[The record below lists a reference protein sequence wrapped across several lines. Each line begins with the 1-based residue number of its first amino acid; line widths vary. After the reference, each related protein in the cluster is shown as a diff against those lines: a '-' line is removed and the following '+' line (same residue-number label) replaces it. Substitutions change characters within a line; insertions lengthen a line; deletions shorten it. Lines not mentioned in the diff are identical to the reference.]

1 MQNTITQRIYDF
13 LKQFPP
19 FQFMA
24 KGDLLEICGQ
34 ATVLYLDKD
43 EVIFERDQ
51 TYSDRLYIVQ
61 QGAIKLTRP
70 SKDIIKVVDICDEGD
85 LFGLKVTSVETY
97 RTTATANEETI
108 LYTLPMEEFSAFA
121 KANKAISNYLIAS
134 FASNIKD
141 PYTLQQS
148 GALLNTYEPER
159 SAHLLGLDQARYSTS
174 VVTCTPKTP
183 IQEAARL
190 MQEHQIGCI
199 IIVDDHVPLGI
210 LTNRDLRFE
219 TNLHLKVSDL
229 MTKENL
235 VTTQEGTTLQEA
247 KSVLQKHRIEKLP
260 VIDSKGNLKGLIT
273 IKDIEKSHAFPNA
286 SKDSHGRL
294 LVAAATGVGESGV
307 ERAEALMASG
317 CDVVVI
323 DTAHGH
329 SKNVLKTVES
339 VRALNKDVTLVGG
352 NVVSASA
359 TEALIKAG
367 VDVVKVGVG
376 SGSICTTRVVSGVG
390 VPQVTAVMKC
400 SERAA
405 KFGKTVISDGGAK
418 FSGDVVKALA
428 VGANSVM
435 LGSMLAGCD
444 ESPGE
449 TILYQGRTYKV
460 YRGMGSLGAMMKG
473 SKDRYFQESVSELDK
488 LVPEG
493 IEGRVPYKGSVS
505 GIIHQ
510 VVGGIKSG
518 MGYCGASSIQ
528 ELQERAEFV
537 EISVAGLKESH
548 VHDVTITKESP
559 NYRLD

>member
-1 MQNTITQRIYDF
+1 MSKTPMIEKALTFDDILLVPQSSDCVPTQISPSTLF
-13 LKQFPP
+13 GGK
-19 FQFMA
+19 
-24 KGDLLEICGQ
+24 
-34 ATVLYLDKD
+34 
-43 EVIFERDQ
+43 
-51 TYSDRLYIVQ
+51 
-61 QGAIKLTRP
+61 IKLNIPLISAAMDTVTE
-70 SKDIIKVVDICDEGD
+70 SKVCQVMAQLG
-85 LFGLKVTSVETY
+85 GLGVIHK
-97 RTTATANEETI
+97 N
-108 LYTLPMEEFSAFA
+108 M
-121 KANKAISNYLIAS
+121 
-134 FASNIKD
+134 NI
-141 PYTLQQS
+141 
-148 GALLNTYEPER
+148 E
-159 SAHLLGLDQARYSTS
+159 DQAFQVEKVKKYESGMILDPITLHPDKLVKEAMELMKKYSIS
-174 VVTCTPKTP
+174 GLPVTVEGK
-183 IQEAARL
+183 L
-190 MQEHQIGCI
+190 
-199 IIVDDHVPLGI
+199 VGI

-229 MTKENL
+229 MTKDNL

-260 VIDSKGNLKGLIT
+260 VIDAKGNLKGLIT

-286 SKDSHGRL
+286 SKDNHGRL
-294 LVAAATGVGESGV
+294 LVAAATGVGDAGV
-307 ERAEALMASG
+307 KRAEALMASG

-329 SKNVLKTVES
+329 SQNVLKTVES

-400 SERAA
+400 AERAA

-518 MGYCGASSIQ
+518 MGYCGASSIA